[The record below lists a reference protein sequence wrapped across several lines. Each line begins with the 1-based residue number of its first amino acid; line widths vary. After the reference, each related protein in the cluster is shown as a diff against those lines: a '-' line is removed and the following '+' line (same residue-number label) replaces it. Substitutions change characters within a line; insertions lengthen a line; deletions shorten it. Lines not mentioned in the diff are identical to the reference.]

1 MTLVPQPETEA
12 ALCALCRRAQPPFEQ
27 ALAYGPYEGS
37 LRGLIHLLKYESVR
51 PAASVLGRMASKPL
65 LSLAPR
71 FRTKPLLVPVP
82 LHRLRLRQRGFNQAA
97 EIAREAL
104 RAAKKQGL
112 QAELSLSALR
122 RIRLTRSQTG
132 LTRHQRRENLRG
144 AFRVGRKDLIKDRD
158 VVVVDDVFTTGTT
171 AQECARVLLRAGA
184 ARVWVLTA
192 ARVTKLESMPAWAG
206 EISGEDP
213 ANSLARKAGA

>member
-1 MTLVPQPETEA
+1 
-12 ALCALCRRAQPPFEQ
+12 
-27 ALAYGPYEGS
+27 

-51 PAASVLGRMASKPL
+51 SAASVLGRMASRQL
-65 LSLAPR
+65 LSLAPQ

-97 EIAREAL
+97 EIASVAL
-104 RAAKKQGL
+104 RMAKKQGFH
-112 QAELSLSALR
+112 AELSLSALR

-158 VVVVDDVFTTGTT
+158 VVLVDDVLTTGTT

-192 ARVTKLESMPAWAG
+192 ARVTKLETMPALVG

-213 ANSLARKAGA
+213 ANSLTQKAGA